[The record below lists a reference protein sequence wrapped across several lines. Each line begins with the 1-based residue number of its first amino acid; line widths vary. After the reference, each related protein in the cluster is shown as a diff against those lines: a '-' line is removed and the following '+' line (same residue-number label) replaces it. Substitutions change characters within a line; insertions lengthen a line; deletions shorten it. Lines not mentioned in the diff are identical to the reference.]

1 MYSHK
6 WMATVAKIQEIILKL
21 KNAYIL
27 KHWDVTAS
35 LLHQLTKLAK
45 ETWIILKSKSG
56 VAQQQH
62 TLLERMQDV
71 GRFNIRE
78 LCLQGEEEEQIQF
91 IHTTSIKL
99 EQLKK

>member
-1 MYSHK
+1 MYIFKAFRHF
-6 WMATVAKIQEIILKL
+6 
-21 KNAYIL
+21 
-27 KHWDVTAS
+27 TAS

-62 TLLERMQDV
+62 TLIERMQDV

-78 LCLQGEEEEQIQF
+78 TVFARGRRRTNTI
-91 IHTTSIKL
+91 
-99 EQLKK
+99 

>member
-1 MYSHK
+1 MYIFKAFRH
-6 WMATVAKIQEIILKL
+6 I
-21 KNAYIL
+21 
-27 KHWDVTAS
+27 TAS

-62 TLLERMQDV
+62 TLIERMQDV

-78 LCLQGEEEEQIQF
+78 TVLARERRRTNTL
-91 IHTTSIKL
+91 
-99 EQLKK
+99 

>member
-1 MYSHK
+1 MHIFK
-6 WMATVAKIQEIILKL
+6 AFR
-21 KNAYIL
+21 YI
-27 KHWDVTAS
+27 TAS

-62 TLLERMQDV
+62 TLIERMQDV

-78 LCLQGEEEEQIQF
+78 TACKGKKKNKYNLVIQRP
-91 IHTTSIKL
+91 
-99 EQLKK
+99 